1 MRVVHRS
8 TPQRVVV
15 TSPRAA
21 VFLVVTVRDGGE
33 GPVLDLLSDIAG
45 LRRAVGFRSPRDD
58 LSCAVGIGSHLWDRL
73 YEGARPVGL
82 HPFRELNGA
91 RHKAVSTP
99 GDLLFH
105 LRSERADLCF
115 ELARQ
120 IMVRL
125 EGHVDIADEVH
136 GFRYFD
142 ERDLLGFVDG
152 TENPEGALATSSVL
166 VGDEDPG
173 FAGGSYVIVQK
184 YLHDLASWNALTVEE
199 QETAMGRHKLS
210 DVEIPDDD
218 KAADSHL
225 ALNTITDA
233 NGVELKIVRENM
245 AFGSVA
251 SGESGTYFVG
261 YSATP
266 DVTERMLRN
275 MFIGDPP
282 GNHDRVLDFS
292 TAVTGGLFHVP
303 TEEFLEDP
311 PHARVFGDGADS
323 GG

>member
-1 MRVVHRS
+1 MRVDRRS
-8 TPQRVVV
+8 TPQKVIV

-33 GPVLDLLSDIAG
+33 DPVLDLLSDLAG
-45 LRRAVGFRSPRDD
+45 LRRAVWFRAPQDD
-58 LSCAVGIGSHLWDRL
+58 LSCVAGIGSHLWDRL
-73 YEGARPVGL
+73 YSSPRPAGL
-82 HPFRELNGA
+82 HPFRELVGE

-105 LRSERADLCF
+105 IRAERMDLCF

-125 EGHVDIADEVH
+125 EGHTDLVDEVH

-152 TENPEGALATSSVL
+152 TENPQGAKAVASVL
-166 VGDEDPG
+166 VGDEDPD

-184 YLHDLASWNALTVEE
+184 YLHDLAAWNELPVEE
-199 QETAMGRHKLS
+199 QERAIGRHKLS
-210 DVEIPDDD
+210 DIEFPDED
-218 KAADSHL
+218 KPADSHL
-225 ALNTITDA
+225 VLNTITDA
-233 NGVELKIVRENM
+233 DGNELKIVRENM

-251 SGESGTYFVG
+251 DGDSGTYFIG
-261 YSATP
+261 YAAHP

-275 MFIGDPP
+275 MFVGDPP
-282 GNHDRVLDFS
+282 GNHDRILDFS

-311 PHARVFGDGADS
+311 PECPHRDSDGA